1 MSTQDAPSAVELGS
15 AILLLATGGTLLAG
29 GAGALLY
36 RGQVGT
42 RVGLHGHVVASLGAA
57 FALCGLVALFAGYW
71 VSRRSAR

>member
-1 MSTQDAPSAVELGS
+1 MSTRDAPSAAALGT

-36 RGQVGT
+36 RGQVGA
-42 RVGLHGHVVASLGAA
+42 RVGLHGHVVASVAA
-57 FALCGLVALFAGYW
+57 ALSLCGLVALFGGYW